1 MDVRKHLAGLGIYV
15 PLLWPD
21 VVNKMPSNTIEYDYA
36 TNILPLPIDQRY
48 DEADMKIVLMG
59 LEEAMRGSKA

>member
-1 MDVRKHLAGLGIYV
+1 
-15 PLLWPD
+15 
-21 VVNKMPSNTIEYDYA
+21 MPSNTIEYDYA